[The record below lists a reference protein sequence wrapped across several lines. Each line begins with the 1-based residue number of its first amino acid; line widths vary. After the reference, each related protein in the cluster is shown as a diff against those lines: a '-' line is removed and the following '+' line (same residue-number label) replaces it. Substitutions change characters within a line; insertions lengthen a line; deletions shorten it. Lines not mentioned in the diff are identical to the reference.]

1 MKTEKRNRE
10 RKKLIDRYIDRE
22 RERERDLFLFNPQS
36 EGFECLILHFVFLE
50 MH

>member
-22 RERERDLFLFNPQS
+22 RERERERESCFCSILRVKDLS
-36 EGFECLILHFVFLE
+36 A
-50 MH
+50 

>member
-22 RERERDLFLFNPQS
+22 RERERESCFCSILRVKDLS
-36 EGFECLILHFVFLE
+36 A
-50 MH
+50 